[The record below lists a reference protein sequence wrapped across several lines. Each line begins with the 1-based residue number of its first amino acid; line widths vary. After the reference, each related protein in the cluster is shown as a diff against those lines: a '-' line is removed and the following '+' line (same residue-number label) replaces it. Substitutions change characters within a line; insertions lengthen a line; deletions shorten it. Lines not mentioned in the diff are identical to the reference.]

1 MSWILPFGILIP
13 LALLIVTIYLTIDC
27 VKRRRDLFW
36 FFILWAL
43 FGIGAIIYII
53 YYWDQVT
60 APLKSSKSQKIGRCQ
75 RCSRPGVH
83 LAPFEDGRSVQ
94 HLCDMCRAE
103 IELMRKL
110 KNTSI

>member
-1 MSWILPFGILIP
+1 MIWILSFGILTS
-13 LALLIVTIYLTIDC
+13 LALLIATIYLTIDC
-27 VKRRRDLFW
+27 AKKRRDLFW

-43 FGIGAIIYII
+43 FGIGALIYII
-53 YYWDQVT
+53 YFWEQVT
-60 APLKSSKSQKIGRCQ
+60 APLKSAGSRKMGRCQ

-94 HLCDMCRAE
+94 YLCDMCRAE

-110 KNTSI
+110 